1 MDLKEKIL
9 DTENN
14 KPDEM
19 ATSWITV
26 DRQSALKAMNELSK
40 IVAIAF
46 AEWAAPKYM
55 KFFDKWTFHCED
67 VYSTK
72 NEFIT
77 SDELFHLFTQSKE
90 YKELMD
96 QK

>member
-26 DRQSALKAMNELSK
+26 DRQSALKAMDELSK

-46 AEWAAPKYM
+46 AKWCMDNTFQDMNTENSWCAS
-55 KFFDKWTFHCED
+55 DKGIAYNRYT
-67 VYSTK
+67 
-72 NEFIT
+72 
-77 SDELFHLFTQSKE
+77 DEQLYKLFTQSKE

-96 QK
+96 

>member
-26 DRQSALKAMNELSK
+26 DRQSALKAMDELSK

-46 AEWAAPKYM
+46 A
-55 KFFDKWTFHCED
+55 KWIPENAYIAED
-67 VYSTK
+67 EY
-72 NEFIT
+72 FY
-77 SDELFHLFTQSKE
+77 ELLMNGTRVSEQELYELFTQSKE
-90 YKELMD
+90 YKELMNS
-96 QK
+96 

>member
-26 DRQSALKAMNELSK
+26 DRQSALKAMDELSK

-46 AEWAAPKYM
+46 AKWINDSEYVFCIDGYYRIYM
-55 KFFDKWTFHCED
+55 EEEQISEHEIYD
-67 VYSTK
+67 
-72 NEFIT
+72 
-77 SDELFHLFTQSKE
+77 LFTQSKE
-90 YKELMD
+90 YKELMNL
-96 QK
+96 

>member
-19 ATSWITV
+19 ATSWITI
-26 DRQSALKAMNELSK
+26 DRQSALKAMDELSK

-46 AEWAAPKYM
+46 S
-55 KFFDKWTFHCED
+55 KWIPENAYIEED
-67 VYSTK
+67 EYYYCLLSNGCIV
-72 NEFIT
+72 T
-77 SDELFHLFTQSKE
+77 SEQLYQLFTQSKE